1 MEKAY
6 SIMCGINGIVDF
18 KKNLNQNEIRNIINN
33 FNKSISHRG
42 PDDNGCEILDNI
54 GLGHTRLSII
64 DLSKNGKQPMY
75 DKKNNT
81 FISFNGEIYNFLDLK
96 YQHLKNNIFYSNTD
110 TEVIL
115 NLYSSIGIEKLIKE
129 INGMYAFC
137 ILDKNRKKIFLSRDK
152 IGKKPL
158 YYYYNDEYLIW
169 SSELRSFIHSPIK
182 NQLKIN
188 DEAVRNYFD
197 VGYIPAPLSIF
208 NNVIKLL
215 PGETIEINLSSN
227 TKKNY
232 FFETKNENYN
242 CNLENINN
250 FEKTLEDAVKIR
262 TISDVPYGVFLSSG
276 VDSTLVASILAKS
289 KSKKI
294 NSFSIGLNNNN
305 LDESKLSKKIAQNLG
320 LDHNELIINETDLIN
335 TIPKMVDTYGEPFAD
350 SSQIPTYILSEFSK
364 KKITVALSGDGGDE
378 IFGGYNR
385 YLYFKKYGY
394 LLRLIF
400 ALNKINILNNS
411 IFKSVT
417 EKIKKNFPI
426 KESIYKFDS
435 LSQIKNIQEYYKKM
449 VMQSN
454 EVNQIYKNDVKYN
467 IFYLKGDED
476 EDWIK
481 MMQIKDINNYLPD
494 DILTKVDRAS
504 MAHSLEVRCPLLDK
518 RLHKFVGMS
527 DNYKISNNHGKFLLR
542 QILSKYIDPSLISKK
557 KMGFA
562 IPLHKW
568 LSGELYDIGSDLLN
582 STLLKHDS
590 ILNQSEILK
599 IWEIN
604 KKGNPHFTF
613 LLWSIII
620 YLQWKESW
628 QKLV

>member
-1 MEKAY
+1 
-6 SIMCGINGIVDF
+6 MCGINGIVDF
-18 KKNLNQNEIRNIINN
+18 KNNLNQKKIRNIIND

-42 PDDNGCEILDNI
+42 PDGDGCEILNNI

-64 DLSKNGKQPMY
+64 DLSKNGSQPMY
-75 DKKNNT
+75 DKNNNT
-81 FISFNGEIYNFLDLK
+81 FISYNGEIYNFLDLK
-96 YQHLKNNIFYSNTD
+96 NQYLANDIFFSNTD

-115 NLYSSIGIEKLIKE
+115 KLYSLLGIEKLINE
-129 INGMYAFC
+129 INGMYAFS
-137 ILDKNRKKIFLSRDK
+137 ILDKNKKKIFLSRDK

-158 YYYYNDEYLIW
+158 YYYFDDEYLIW
-169 SSELRSFIHSPIK
+169 SSELRSFNYSPIK
-182 NQLKIN
+182 NNLSLN
-188 DEAVRNYFD
+188 EEAIRNYFD

-208 NNVIKLL
+208 KNVNKLL
-215 PGETIEINLSSN
+215 PGETIEIDLN
-227 TKKNY
+227 TNKKKKF
-232 FFETKNENYN
+232 FFEIKNENYN

-276 VDSTLVASILAKS
+276 VDSTLVASILS
-289 KSKKI
+289 KVKNTKI
-294 NSFSIGLNNNN
+294 SSFSIGLDNNY
-305 LDESKLSKKIAQNLG
+305 LDESKLSKKIAQTLG

-335 TIPKMVDTYGEPFAD
+335 TIPKMIDTYSEPFAD
-350 SSQIPTYILSEFSK
+350 SSQIPTYILSEFSR

-385 YLYFKKYGY
+385 YLYYKNYQYILKF
-394 LLRLIF
+394 IF
-400 ALNKINILNNS
+400 TLNKINFLNNS
-411 IFKSVT
+411 IFKLVT
-417 EKIKKNFPI
+417 KKIKKKYPLR
-426 KESIYKFDS
+426 ESVYKFDS
-435 LSQIKNIQEYYKKM
+435 LSQMRNIQDYYKKM

-454 EVNQIYKNDVKYN
+454 EVSKIYKDNLDYK
-467 IFYLKGDED
+467 IFYLKGHED
-476 EDWIK
+476 NNFLK

-518 RLHKFVGMS
+518 RLHKFVGIN
-527 DNYKISNNHGKFLLR
+527 DNLKISNNNGKFLLR
-542 QILSKYIDPSLISKK
+542 KILSKYIDINLISRK

-562 IPLHKW
+562 IPLHRW
-568 LSGELYDIGSDLLN
+568 LSGELYDLGSDLLN
-582 STLLKHDS
+582 SRLLKYDS

-599 IWEIN
+599 IWELN
-604 KKGNPHFTF
+604 KKGNSHFSF

-628 QKLV
+628 QKSV